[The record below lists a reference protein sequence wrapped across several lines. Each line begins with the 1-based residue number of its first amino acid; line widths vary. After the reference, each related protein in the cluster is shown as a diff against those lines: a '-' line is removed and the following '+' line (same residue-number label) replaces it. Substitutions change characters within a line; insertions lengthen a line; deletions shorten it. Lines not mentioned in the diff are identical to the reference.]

1 MKSAIILAGGLSKRF
16 GQDKGLLLLGGK
28 PLFLHVLEAAS
39 NVVDEVLVV
48 VSSATQNEVYKS
60 MGTEARIVTD
70 NRDIQTPLV
79 GAFTGF
85 ANALGK
91 YSILLPCDAPFV
103 SRQVASLLL
112 GLCANND
119 AVIPLWPN
127 GYIEPLQAA
136 YRTES
141 AWAAAN
147 SALEDNKM
155 DMRSLIAHLNTV
167 RYVQTSTLKQID
179 PRLLTFY
186 NVNTPKK
193 LEKAELMLRRNLR

>member
-1 MKSAIILAGGLSKRF
+1 MKSAIILAGGLSRRF

-28 PLFLHVLEAAS
+28 PLFLHVFEAAS

-48 VSSATQNEVYKS
+48 VSSVTQSEVYKS
-60 MGTEARIVTD
+60 MKTEARVVID
-70 NRDIQTPLV
+70 SRDAQTPLV
-79 GAFTGF
+79 GALTGF
-85 ANALGK
+85 ANALGE
-91 YSILLPCDAPFV
+91 YSLLLPCDAPFV

-119 AVIPLWPN
+119 AVIPVWPN

-155 DMRSLIAHLNTV
+155 DMRSLIAHLDTV
-167 RYVQTSTLKQID
+167 RYVQTSMLKQID
-179 PRLLTFY
+179 PRLLTFC
-186 NVNTPKK
+186 NVNTPEK
-193 LEKAELMLRRNLR
+193 LKKAEMLLRSNLR